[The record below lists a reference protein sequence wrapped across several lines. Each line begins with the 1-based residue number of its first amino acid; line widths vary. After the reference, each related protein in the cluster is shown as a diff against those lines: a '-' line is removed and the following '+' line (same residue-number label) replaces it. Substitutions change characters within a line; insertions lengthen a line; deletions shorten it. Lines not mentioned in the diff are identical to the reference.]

1 MQSAQ
6 DHTKVEPNGFGA
18 HSPQK
23 QIRVLI
29 ADDHEFVR
37 LGLRELLEAGQGF
50 AVCGEAFDGRQA
62 VEKAQQLKPDV
73 VVLDISMP
81 GLNGLETTRQIV
93 RKVSQAKILVFTV
106 HESEELAASLLRAG
120 AHGYLLKSDAGRDL
134 LTAVESVHQCRPFFT
149 SKVGRMVLEGY
160 LKGGCESGCLSP
172 GPLTSREREVLQL
185 VAEGKSNKEVAA
197 LQAIS
202 VKTAET
208 HRANL
213 MCKLGLHS
221 ICELVHYVVRNQ
233 IIAV

>member
-1 MQSAQ
+1 VKSTEV
-6 DHTKVEPNGFGA
+6 HTEAEPNDFGG
-18 HSPQK
+18 HPSQK

-50 AVCGEAFDGRQA
+50 AVCGEASDGRQA
-62 VEKAQQLKPDV
+62 FEQAERLKPDV

-93 RKVSQAKILVFTV
+93 RKLSQTKVLVFTV
-106 HESEELAASLLRAG
+106 HESEELAVSLLKAG

-149 SKVGRMVLEGY
+149 PKVGRMVLEGY
-160 LKGGCESGCLSP
+160 LKGGCEAGCLSP
-172 GPLTSREREVLQL
+172 GSLTSREREVLQL
-185 VAEGKSNKEVAA
+185 VAEGKSNKEVATV
-197 LQAIS
+197 QAIS

-213 MCKLGLHS
+213 MRKLGLHS
-221 ICELVHYVVRNQ
+221 ISELVRYAVRNQ

>member
-1 MQSAQ
+1 LQSAEVR
-6 DHTKVEPNGFGA
+6 TERESNGFSA
-18 HSPQK
+18 RPSQK
-23 QIRVLI
+23 EIRVLI

-37 LGLRELLEAGQGF
+37 LGLRQLLEAGQGF
-50 AVCGEAFDGRQA
+50 AVCGEASDGRQA
-62 VEKAQQLKPDV
+62 VDKAQQLKPDV

-81 GLNGLETTRQIV
+81 GLNGLETTRQIL
-93 RKVSQAKILVFTV
+93 RKVSQTKVLIFTV
-106 HESEELAASLLRAG
+106 HESEELAVSLLRAG

-160 LKGGCESGCLSP
+160 LRGGNQVGCLSP
-172 GPLTSREREVLQL
+172 GSLTSRERETLQL
-185 VAEGKSNKEVAA
+185 VAEGKSNKEVATV
-197 LQAIS
+197 QAIS

-213 MCKLGLHS
+213 MRKLGLHS
-221 ICELVHYVVRNQ
+221 ICELVHYAVRNQ

>member
-1 MQSAQ
+1 METAEI
-6 DHTKVEPNGFGA
+6 HMEPDGSGSCA
-18 HSPQK
+18 HSSHK

-37 LGLRELLEAGQGF
+37 LGLRQLLESGQGF
-50 AVCGEAFDGRQA
+50 AICGEASHGRQA

-73 VVLDISMP
+73 VVLDLSMP

-93 RKVSQAKILVFTV
+93 TKVPQTKVLVFTV

-120 AHGYLLKSDAGRDL
+120 AHGYLLKSDAGHDL
-134 LTAVESVHQCRPFFT
+134 LTAVESVHRRRPFFT

-160 LKGGCESGCLSP
+160 LKGGSESGGLSP
-172 GPLTSREREVLQL
+172 GSLTSREREILQL

-197 LQAIS
+197 VQAIS

-213 MCKLGLHS
+213 MRKLGLHS
-221 ICELVHYVVRNQ
+221 VCDLVHYAVRNR
-233 IIAV
+233 IVAV